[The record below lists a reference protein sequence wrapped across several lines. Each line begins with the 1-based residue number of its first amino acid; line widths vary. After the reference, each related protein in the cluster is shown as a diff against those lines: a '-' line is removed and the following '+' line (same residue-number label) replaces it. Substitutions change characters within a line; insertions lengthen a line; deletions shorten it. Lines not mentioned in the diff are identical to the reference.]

1 MNCSKCGGRIAP
13 RLVRICACEATPPT
27 IVENVPAL
35 VCSLCGDQELSD
47 QTVQVL
53 ERMRDGSVASR
64 PVLARVFDFAH
75 TRQPRVINGGLSNVV
90 IGPGTVDSSGLTGA
104 VGTHDD
110 PVYRPV
116 YA

>member
-1 MNCSKCGGRIAP
+1 MNCSKCGGRVVP

-35 VCSLCGDQELSD
+35 VCSLCGDQEISD

-53 ERMRDGSVASR
+53 ERMRDGGVAFR
-64 PVLARVFDFAH
+64 PVQARVFDFAR
-75 TRQPRVINGGLSNVV
+75 TRQPHVINGGLPNVV
-90 IGPGTVDSSGLTGA
+90 MSPGTANGSGLTGA

-110 PVYRPV
+110 PVYGPV